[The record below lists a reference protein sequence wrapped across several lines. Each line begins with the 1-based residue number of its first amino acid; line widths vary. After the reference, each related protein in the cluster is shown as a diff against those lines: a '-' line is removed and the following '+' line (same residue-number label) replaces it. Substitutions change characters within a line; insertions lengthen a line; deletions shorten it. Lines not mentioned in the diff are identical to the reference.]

1 MNHKASG
8 SGFLKVTSIILI
20 VFACIG
26 LISALF
32 TAVTVLIPMMSGT
45 LDESLVSVYEQIGVT
60 VQTTLY
66 SVVVSFVQAVLYLV
80 VSIFGIKNCNN
91 LEKAQICFAMG
102 IILIA
107 WELIL
112 AAYNAVMSGVT
123 AFGIITV
130 IFSLILPLLYFWGAL
145 KNRQEAI
152 DAQQ

>member
-1 MNHKASG
+1 MNKKASG

-32 TAVTVLIPMMSGT
+32 TVVTVLIPMMNGT
-45 LDESLVSVYEQIGVT
+45 LDESVSSIYEQLGMT

-66 SVVVSFVQAVLYLV
+66 SVIISLVQVILYFI

-112 AAYNAVMSGVT
+112 AAYNAVMAGVNV
-123 AFGIITV
+123 FSIITV
-130 IFSLILPLLYFWGAL
+130 VFSLILPLLYFWGAL
-145 KNRQEAI
+145 KNRQEAM
-152 DAQQ
+152 DAQ